1 MASRRSIRD
10 SGNRLNKLI
19 DKRMNERISRPLIK
33 DPKRNVDESTKIS
46 KAIKDPEV
54 LIKIGKPLKDNI
66 VITKDDKV
74 KEKDLINLVKPLPT
88 LDGKVDSIIHDILNP
103 KAEEIL
109 SDPVLDV
116 KDYNEED
123 KRRIYIEEV
132 ERRQIEDERFLKIQE
147 AFQDEIKR
155 REMFRE
161 ELKQMRIDFDIY
173 LKKKYPD
180 IVGEKSI
187 KDKDIDK
194 IKAESIR
201 NEELILQ
208 QKKALKDKMV
218 KRLEEEKL
226 RKQKEVKMLTNTKT
240 EKNVSTFLEE
250 EIIIEQQEKIQRNP
264 ELDGLNK
271 VERTIKEMKQMEIR
285 LGRPIVPHRDIV
297 ESDESD
303 FDSQSA
309 TKETDILIRPSQK
322 SPFENYEEKREILD
336 VLRKSMG
343 GDNTE
348 EDLCVKYDKEDRKQ
362 RY

>member
-19 DKRMNERISRPLIK
+19 DERMNERISRPLIK

-46 KAIKDPEV
+46 KVIKEPEV
-54 LIKIGKPLKDNI
+54 LIKTGKPLKDNI
-66 VITKDDKV
+66 VITKDDKL
-74 KEKDLINLVKPLPT
+74 KEKDLIKLVKPLPT
-88 LDGKVDSIIHDILNP
+88 LDGNVDSIIHDILNP
-103 KAEEIL
+103 KTEEIL
-109 SDPVLDV
+109 SDPILDV

-132 ERRQIEDERFLKIQE
+132 ERRKIEDERFLKIQE

-161 ELKQMRIDFDIY
+161 ELKQMRIDFDLY

-187 KDKDIDK
+187 RDKDVDK
-194 IKAESIR
+194 IKAESVR
-201 NEELILQ
+201 NAELILQ
-208 QKKALKDKMV
+208 QKKSLKDKMV

-226 RKQKEVKMLTNTKT
+226 RKQKEVKMVTNTKT

-250 EIIIEQQEKIQRNP
+250 EIIIEQQEKMQRNP

-271 VERTIKEMKQMEIR
+271 VERTIKEMEQMEIR
-285 LGRPIVPHRDIV
+285 LGRPIIPHRDIV

-309 TKETDILIRPSQK
+309 TKETDILIKPEEK
-322 SPFENYEEKREILD
+322 LPFENYKQKREILE
-336 VLRKSMG
+336 VLRQSMG
-343 GDNTE
+343 GKNTE
-348 EDLCVKYDKEDRKQ
+348 EDFAVKMDKDDRK
-362 RY
+362 RGK